1 MGKQLI
7 FVVETTKQ
15 CKSDWIY
22 IKETIDYFYSYDR
35 SNTKITP
42 IYMGG
47 KDKYKN
53 KQSEIKRYILQYS
66 SQSKN
71 NESHVIYFFDCD
83 EYDHV
88 AADET
93 FLINAKKFCVQNG
106 YDFVWFCKDVERVYL
121 NKKVEN
127 NQKGKIAEK
136 FMATNAINRVDKNC
150 LEVTNYRNN
159 SSNILIVMDKYLTR
173 K

>member
-66 SQSKN
+66 SQSK
-71 NESHVIYFFDCD
+71 
-83 EYDHV
+83 
-88 AADET
+88 
-93 FLINAKKFCVQNG
+93 K
-106 YDFVWFCKDVERVYL
+106 
-121 NKKVEN
+121 
-127 NQKGKIAEK
+127 
-136 FMATNAINRVDKNC
+136 
-150 LEVTNYRNN
+150 
-159 SSNILIVMDKYLTR
+159 
-173 K
+173 